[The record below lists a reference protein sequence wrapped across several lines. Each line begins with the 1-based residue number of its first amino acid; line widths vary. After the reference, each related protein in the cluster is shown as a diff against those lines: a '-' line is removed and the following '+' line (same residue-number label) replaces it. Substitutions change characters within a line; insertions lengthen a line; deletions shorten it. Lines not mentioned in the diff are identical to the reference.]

1 MDELEMIFDP
11 LPSDALARLVSENLI
26 YFNLAKT
33 GMSDWH
39 PVNFFLR
46 SGRGEWLGG
55 VTAHVWGG
63 WVHVAYLWVAEPVRG
78 RGHGTRLM
86 DAAEELAVERGA
98 LSAALV
104 THSFQAPGFYLKRGY
119 EVFAKLDDYPPGH
132 AKVYMRKRL
141 VP

>member
-11 LPSDALARLVSENLI
+11 LPSDALTRLVSDNLI

-46 SGRGEWLGG
+46 NGRGEWLGG

-86 DAAEELAVERGA
+86 DAAEELAVKRGA